1 VTRGKPTAKR
11 PRGEI
16 EPLPSGSLR
25 VKVYA
30 GIDPVSKT
38 RMYLRETVPAGPKAE
53 REAEKVLTRFLN
65 EVYERR
71 NPRTDATVEQLI
83 DRHLADAK
91 LGFKT
96 RKNYRSQADKH
107 IVPCIGQQ
115 KVRAVDA
122 AITDSF
128 YSELRRCRDHCDG
141 RPDSI
146 TARNGRTRATS
157 DANRT
162 PVGR

>member
-1 VTRGKPTAKR
+1 MRRSSVRFRQAAPPLTSANVGQKRQPPAVRGAGRGANPVILRAMTRGKPTAKR

-16 EPLPSGSLR
+16 EPLLSGSLR

-71 NPRTDATVEQLI
+71 NPRTDATVVSMFEVGC
-83 DRHLADAK
+83 AD
-91 LGFKT
+91 
-96 RKNYRSQADKH
+96 
-107 IVPCIGQQ
+107 V
-115 KVRAVDA
+115 
-122 AITDSF
+122 
-128 YSELRRCRDHCDG
+128 
-141 RPDSI
+141 
-146 TARNGRTRATS
+146 RTRLQGVA
-157 DANRT
+157 
-162 PVGR
+162 P

>member
-1 VTRGKPTAKR
+1 MTRGKPTAKR

-16 EPLPSGSLR
+16 EPLLSGSLR

-71 NPRTDATVEQLI
+71 NPRTDATVVSMFEVGC
-83 DRHLADAK
+83 AD
-91 LGFKT
+91 
-96 RKNYRSQADKH
+96 
-107 IVPCIGQQ
+107 V
-115 KVRAVDA
+115 
-122 AITDSF
+122 
-128 YSELRRCRDHCDG
+128 
-141 RPDSI
+141 
-146 TARNGRTRATS
+146 RTRLQGLA
-157 DANRT
+157 
-162 PVGR
+162 P